1 MIGFLS
7 PNGKFYSCEPW
18 CHLDAA
24 ETICDQVY
32 NKYFPFRDEAENYLL
47 QKGYLELRQKD
58 SFMSMFDAKGKPIFL
73 SKKQIKFLTD
83 NAENLSVKQ
92 KADLSKL
99 LLEQDIRRKEF
110 KKRL

>member
-7 PNGKFYSCEPW
+7 PDGEFYNCEPW

-24 ETICDQVY
+24 KVICSQVY
-32 NKYFPFRDEAENYLL
+32 NKRFPFKDEAENYLL

-58 SFMSMFDAKGKPIFL
+58 SFMAIFDTKGEFIFL

-83 NAENLSVKQ
+83 NVQKLSVKQ
-92 KADLSKL
+92 KADLSEL
-99 LLEQDIRRKEF
+99 LLEQDTKRKEF
-110 KKRL
+110 KKWL

>member
-7 PNGKFYSCEPW
+7 PNGEFYNCEPW
-18 CHLDAA
+18 CHLDTAA
-24 ETICDQVY
+24 VICSQFY
-32 NKYFPFRDEAENYLL
+32 GKIFPFRDEAENYLL

-58 SFMSMFDAKGKPIFL
+58 SFMSMFDEKGESIFL

-83 NAENLSVKQ
+83 NVQKLSVKQ
-92 KADLSKL
+92 KADLSEL

-110 KKRL
+110 KE